1 MKLNKPSFWNKKYSF
16 FSIILLPLTL
26 FVLLFIFF
34 KKRFIKKIKFNI
46 PIICVGKIYI
56 GGTGKTPASIYIG
69 NELSTIGKKPV
80 IVRKFYKSHKDEH
93 NLIKENFKNLVLDK
107 SRVEGII
114 KSQNMGFDTVILDD
128 GFQDYK
134 IKKDLNIVCFNQQ
147 QLIGN
152 GLVLPSGPLRESLKS
167 LRKAHIILINGQK
180 DINFEKKVLAI
191 NNKLEIL
198 YTEYK
203 PLNIN
208 EFKNKKLMAFA
219 GIGNPNNFFHLLEK
233 NNLNVQKKLIYPD
246 HYNFTQNEILKLL
259 EKAKKNECQ
268 IITTEKDFY
277 KVKDFKHDNIRFLK
291 IAFELNDKKKLL
303 KILSK
308 LYYENN

>member
-1 MKLNKPSFWNKKYSF
+1 M
-16 FSIILLPLTL
+16 
-26 FVLLFIFF
+26 
-34 KKRFIKKIKFNI
+34 
-46 PIICVGKIYI
+46 
-56 GGTGKTPASIYIG
+56 
-69 NELSTIGKKPV
+69 
-80 IVRKFYKSHKDEH
+80 
-93 NLIKENFKNLVLDK
+93 
-107 SRVEGII
+107 
-114 KSQNMGFDTVILDD
+114 
-128 GFQDYK
+128 
-134 IKKDLNIVCFNQQ
+134 CFNQQ